1 MLNQPVPTESKISV
15 RIPKWKWTL
24 LGLYMALIIGLVGLD
39 YTNTVQI
46 LDVFRGELFWSCFT
60 IIVTFLTQVVLVFG
74 QGTTD
79 LCRPVR
85 RRRIVAP
92 VAIGAVMISVLVTGI
107 YLALRKATDAP
118 WPDISKS
125 NAIIFV
131 LAVTWLAWG
140 VVFFYIF
147 KGAEKYKVARNLV
160 GFLLSGSLLNL
171 LVTVPSHIV
180 VSRKPGC
187 FVGIDTL
194 VALVAG
200 VCVMLWSFG
209 PAILLLFLREYRN
222 EELRREAG
230 VDS

>member
-1 MLNQPVPTESKISV
+1 
-15 RIPKWKWTL
+15 
-24 LGLYMALIIGLVGLD
+24 MALIIGLVGLD

-60 IIVTFLTQVVLVFG
+60 IIVTFFTQAVLVFG

-79 LCRPVR
+79 LCQPVR

-92 VAIGAVMISVLVTGI
+92 VVISSVMMSILAVGI
-107 YLALRKATDAP
+107 YLALREATDVP
-118 WPDISKS
+118 WPDISKD
-125 NAIIFV
+125 NTLIFV
-131 LAVTWLAWG
+131 LAVAWLAWG
-140 VVFFYIF
+140 AVFLYIF
-147 KGAEKYKVARNLV
+147 AGAEKYKAARNLV
-160 GFLLSGSLLNL
+160 AFLLSGSLLNL

-180 VSRKPGC
+180 VSRRPGC
-187 FVGIDTL
+187 FVGLDTM

-222 EELRREAG
+222 EEIRRRCKTA
-230 VDS
+230 

>member
-1 MLNQPVPTESKISV
+1 MLNQPGPTESKISV
-15 RIPKWKWTL
+15 RMPKWKWIL
-24 LGLYMALIIGLVGLD
+24 LGLYMALTIGLVGLD

-60 IIVTFLTQVVLVFG
+60 IIVTFLTQAVLVFG
-74 QGTTD
+74 QGTAD

-92 VAIGAVMISVLVTGI
+92 VAIGAIMMSILAVGI
-107 YLALRKATDAP
+107 YLALREATDVP

-125 NAIIFV
+125 GYVITFV

-140 VVFFYIF
+140 VVFLYIF
-147 KGAEKYKVARNLV
+147 AGAEKYKVARNLV
-160 GFLLSGSLLNL
+160 SILLSGSLLNL

-180 VSRKPGC
+180 VSRRPGC

-194 VALVAG
+194 IALVAG

-222 EELRREAG
+222 EEIRRQRRNT
-230 VDS
+230 